1 MKGNLLSKAIV
12 LLLSFSQYEVYTFT
26 ISSLGKV
33 TNSHHLLTPHRKT
46 FSTHCTASSAVP
58 MDGVSKVHKKD
69 ALTVN
74 TKYGRLNLY
83 GVYYITVLVLL
94 GLPWYLSL
102 TACQVFYKLTGDRF
116 DRMRK
121 LPMFLSQCW
130 GEASMLLTGTR
141 PAVEGKDKLEKF
153 HKE

>member
-12 LLLSFSQYEVYTFT
+12 LLLSFSQYEVSAFT

-33 TNSHHLLTPHRKT
+33 TNSHHVLRQHRKT
-46 FSTHCTASSAVP
+46 FSTYCTASSTLP
-58 MDGVSKVHKKD
+58 MDGVSKVQKKV
-69 ALTVN
+69 ALTIN
-74 TKYGRLNLY
+74 TKYGHLNLY

-102 TACQVFYKLTGDRF
+102 TACQIFYKLTGDRF

-121 LPMFLSQCW
+121 IPMFLSQCW

-141 PAVEGKDKLEKF
+141 PTVEGKDKLEKLYR
-153 HKE
+153 E